1 MELKNLQ
8 KRFTRKSSNKK
19 IALIS
24 FLTIILVLFSVIIGV
39 LAGAV
44 PVSVPD
50 SIRIIFGRL
59 FGADWFD
66 GEKNVEMIIWNIRFS
81 RVVLAFLVGASLS
94 LAGAAFQG
102 LLQNSLADPYTIGIS
117 SGASLGAVLCMYI
130 SIPATF
136 LGGFAQPLAAIVFG
150 LVTLI
155 IVLVITNYSTG
166 KLSNETIILAGIII
180 SSFLSAVISLL
191 IALSP
196 REDISNILYW
206 LMGSVS
212 MRGWGHVQ
220 LITPFFLAGTA
231 IILYHYKELNNMAL
245 GEQAAR
251 FSGMDVRRKKK
262 IILIGASILTGSAVA
277 VSGAIGFVGLVIP
290 HLVRLLTGAN
300 HRYVLPFSLLI
311 GGSYL
316 VLADLIARTIIA
328 PGELP
333 IGVVTALVGSP
344 IFAIL
349 LVKQRQKR
357 EKI

>member
-1 MELKNLQ
+1 
-8 KRFTRKSSNKK
+8 
-19 IALIS
+19 
-24 FLTIILVLFSVIIGV
+24 
-39 LAGAV
+39 
-44 PVSVPD
+44 
-50 SIRIIFGRL
+50 
-59 FGADWFD
+59 
-66 GEKNVEMIIWNIRFS
+66 
-81 RVVLAFLVGASLS
+81 
-94 LAGAAFQG
+94 
-102 LLQNSLADPYTIGIS
+102 
-117 SGASLGAVLCMYI
+117 
-130 SIPATF
+130 
-136 LGGFAQPLAAIVFG
+136 
-150 LVTLI
+150 
-155 IVLVITNYSTG
+155 
-166 KLSNETIILAGIII
+166 
-180 SSFLSAVISLL
+180 
-191 IALSP
+191 
-196 REDISNILYW
+196 
-206 LMGSVS
+206 
-212 MRGWGHVQ
+212 
-220 LITPFFLAGTA
+220 
-231 IILYHYKELNNMAL
+231 MAL